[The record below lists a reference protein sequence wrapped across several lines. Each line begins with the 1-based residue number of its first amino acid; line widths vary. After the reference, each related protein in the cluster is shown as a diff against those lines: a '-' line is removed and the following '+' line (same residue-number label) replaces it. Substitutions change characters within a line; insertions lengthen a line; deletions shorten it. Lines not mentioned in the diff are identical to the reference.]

1 MEKYINPYTDLDWD
15 IANGMDAAE
24 KKGIEKG
31 EKIGMEKGR
40 AEGRTEGRV
49 EGRAEGAHAQAIETA
64 RRLKAKGTMS
74 VAEIA
79 DITGL
84 TPGEIA
90 AIQPENK

>member
-40 AEGRTEGRV
+40 AEGI
-49 EGRAEGAHAQAIETA
+49 IETA
-64 RRLKAKGTMS
+64 RNAKALNLPIETI
-74 VAEIA
+74 VQL
-79 DITGL
+79 TGL
-84 TPGEIA
+84 TPGKIA

>member
-31 EKIGMEKGR
+31 R
-40 AEGRTEGRV
+40 A
-49 EGRAEGAHAQAIETA
+49 EGRAEGAHVQAVETA

-74 VAEIA
+74 LAEIA

-84 TPGEIA
+84 TPDEIA